1 MAAVME
7 GEGATILWQVLIGA
21 GLVFGVSLFPS
32 LAILRILDPLSD
44 NFRKILLAPAIS
56 LLVTY
61 GLAGWMVITSGKFDI
76 GYLLL
81 LLIIANCVALL
92 ALWERDVVRVRRLS
106 TWEFL
111 EEKNVAMA
119 EEGVEAEAAIDP
131 ESEDGGTKVTATIN
145 DEETVRVEED
155 VEAERNRFQEM
166 MVGRSGWLPVALV
179 SAALFTILPLF
190 LFKYPNGVDWIG
202 FSTLSHRLATVGE
215 LSLPAVSSGTWTYP
229 PAFPA
234 IAALLE
240 SVLGLTPASSVHLL
254 GQLSLLA
261 LLWGVAGAADRWG
274 ASGPTLL
281 ALALAPALFVKAHDS
296 GYPTIASQLGL
307 VLGLLVLMRPA
318 AERRRGQDIAF
329 ALGVVATGAIHPTGS
344 LFLGTLL
351 AAYLIVHRFGAKSSK
366 QISRIVFT
374 SSILLA
380 LAALTVLLA
389 YAPRLLSE
397 PIYSEYGW
405 QGGATMILFNGPVIL
420 GLAAWSAWRGR
431 ASLEVLLVSC
441 WFGLNWALSLVHL
454 LAGVIAFPIF
464 TLLSYVLYSMALHAF
479 HLPLAVLVGLLLA
492 KNARLTPRL
501 KPLAVDESGEMMVQE
516 MLDASRRLGV
526 EAVVESATAVAEGV
540 DEEMWIPMELP
551 EPIPKR
557 WTYAVLLIV
566 VIQLAAANA
575 MLIELSG
582 HPELR
587 PQTDGDRA
595 LMSTLS
601 LPAGSVLFTEDAHWG
616 NPYDLSEEVS
626 ISNFPSLGLVEV
638 DYSIQGQAR
647 SAILRDDVEKISEL
661 GISHALSSPM
671 GTFGDVL
678 ATSLHWELMK
688 DIDGSRLWLFQQQ
701 PTTES
706 AVRSEIVYPTEAECD
721 QSCEWRIDPWWMV
734 DADQLL
740 NRPDSQPFLTEG
752 TITLTIPLGR
762 DARDKTVRIN
772 GMIDAPA
779 GLQVELYVIDGH
791 TTQGRQFTTGG
802 GWEQLTLITHTSTS
816 DSVQVRIDVKG
827 GGDNWINP
835 LGASGRG
842 DRLIDQDGVRIHW
855 VELRPMVA

>member
-1 MAAVME
+1 ME

-32 LAILRILDPLSD
+32 LAILRILDPFAD
-44 NFRKILLAPAIS
+44 KFRKILLAPAIS

-61 GLAGWMVITSGKFDI
+61 GLAGWMVITSGKFDL

-81 LLIIANCVALL
+81 LLIVANCVALL

-106 TWEFL
+106 NWELL

-119 EEGVEAEAAIDP
+119 EEGVEVEVSIDP
-131 ESEDGGTKVTATIN
+131 ESEDGGTKVSAAIN
-145 DEETVRVEED
+145 DEETVRFEED
-155 VEAERNRFQEM
+155 VEEEKSRLREM
-166 MVGRSGWLPVALV
+166 MAGRNGWLPIALA

-190 LFKYPNGVDWIG
+190 LFEYPNGVDWIG

-215 LSLPAVSSGTWTYP
+215 LSLPAVSTGTWTYP

-240 SVLGLTPASSVHLL
+240 AVLGLSPASSVHLL

-261 LLWGVAGAADRWG
+261 LLWGVAGAADKWG
-274 ASGPTLL
+274 AGAPTLL

-307 VLGLLVLMRPA
+307 VIGLLVLMRPA

-351 AAYLIVHRFGAKSSK
+351 AAYLLVHRFGAKSNK
-366 QISRIVFT
+366 QVSRIVFS

-397 PIYSEYGW
+397 PIHSEYGW
-405 QGGATMILFNGPVIL
+405 QGGALLILFNGPVIL

-441 WFGLNWALSLVHL
+441 WFGLNWLLSLVHL
-454 LAGVIAFPIF
+454 LAGVIAFPVF

-501 KPLAVDESGEMMVQE
+501 RPLAVDETGEMLVQD
-516 MLDASRRLGV
+516 MLDASRRLGA
-526 EAVVESATAVAEGV
+526 EAVVESAAAVAEGV
-540 DEEMWIPMELP
+540 EEEMWIPMKLP

-587 PQTDGDRA
+587 PQTAGDRA

-601 LPAGSVLFTEDAHWG
+601 LPAGSLLFTEDAHWG
-616 NPYDLSEEVS
+616 NPYDLPEEVS
-626 ISNFPSLGLVEV
+626 ISSFPSLGLVQVE
-638 DYSIQGQAR
+638 YSIQGQAR
-647 SAILRDDVEKISEL
+647 SAILRDDVDKISEL
-661 GISHALSSPM
+661 GITHALTSPM
-671 GTFGDVL
+671 GTFGAVL
-678 ATSLHWELMK
+678 ATSLHWQLTK
-688 DIDGSRLWLFQQQ
+688 DIDGSRLWQFQHQ
-701 PTTES
+701 PTIES
-706 AVRSEIVYPTEAECD
+706 AIRSEIVYPVESDCD
-721 QSCEWRIDPWWMV
+721 QSCQWRIDPWWLV

-752 TITLTIPLGR
+752 SLILTVPLSR
-762 DARDKTVRIN
+762 DTRDQSVRIN
-772 GMIDAPA
+772 AVVDAPP
-779 GLQVELYVIDGH
+779 GLAVELYVIDGH
-791 TTQGRQFTTGG
+791 TTQGRQFTTQG
-802 GWEQLTLITHTSTS
+802 GWEQLTLITHTSTA
-816 DSVQVRIDVKG
+816 DSVQVRIDVSG
-827 GGDNWINP
+827 GGDTWINP

-842 DRLIDQDGVRIHW
+842 DRLIDEDGVRLHW
-855 VELRPMVA
+855 FELRPMVA

>member
-1 MAAVME
+1 ME
-7 GEGATILWQVLIGA
+7 GEGTTILWQILIGA

-32 LAILRILDPLSD
+32 LAILRILDPFAD
-44 NFRKILLAPAIS
+44 KFRKILLAPAIS

-61 GLAGWMVITSGKFDI
+61 GLAGWMVITSGKFDL

-106 TWEFL
+106 NWELL

-131 ESEDGGTKVTATIN
+131 ESEDGGTKLTAAIN
-145 DEETVRVEED
+145 DEEKVRIEVDIEE
-155 VEAERNRFQEM
+155 EKNRLREM
-166 MVGRSGWLPVALV
+166 MAGRNGWLPIALA

-190 LFKYPNGVDWIG
+190 LFEYPNGVDWIG
-202 FSTLSHRLATVGE
+202 FSTLSHRLATVGD
-215 LSLPAVSSGTWTYP
+215 LSLPAVSSGSWTYP

-240 SVLGLTPASSVHLL
+240 AVLGLSPASSVHLL

-261 LLWGVAGAADRWG
+261 LLWGVAGAADKWG
-274 ASGPTLL
+274 AGAPTLL

-307 VLGLLVLMRPA
+307 VIGLLVLMRPA

-351 AAYLIVHRFGAKSSK
+351 AAYLLVHRFGAKSNK

-397 PIYSEYGW
+397 PIHSEYGW
-405 QGGATMILFNGPVIL
+405 QGGAVMILFNGPVIL

-431 ASLEVLLVSC
+431 TSLEVLLVSC
-441 WFGLNWALSLVHL
+441 WFGLNWMLSLVHL
-454 LAGVIAFPIF
+454 LAGFVAFPIF

-492 KNARLTPRL
+492 KDARLTPRL
-501 KPLAVDESGEMMVQE
+501 RPLAVDETGEMLVQE
-516 MLDASRRLGV
+516 MLDASRRLGA
-526 EAVVESATAVAEGV
+526 EAVVESAAAVAEGEE
-540 DEEMWIPMELP
+540 EEMWIPMELP
-551 EPIPKR
+551 QPIPKR
-557 WTYAVLLIV
+557 WTYAVLLVV

-601 LPAGSVLFTEDAHWG
+601 LPTGSVLFTEDAHWG
-616 NPYDLSEEVS
+616 NPYDLPAEVS
-626 ISNFPSLGLVEV
+626 ISSFPSLGLVQVES
-638 DYSIQGQAR
+638 SIQGQAR
-647 SAILRDDVEKISEL
+647 SAILRDDIEKISEL
-661 GISHALSSPM
+661 GITHALTSPM
-671 GTFGDVL
+671 GTFGAVF
-678 ATSLHWELMK
+678 ATSLHWQLMK
-688 DIDGSRLWLFQQQ
+688 DIDGSRLWQFNQQATIQ
-701 PTTES
+701 S
-706 AVRSEIVYPTEAECD
+706 AVRSEIVYPIESDCD
-721 QSCEWRIDPWWMV
+721 QSCQWRIDPWWLV

-740 NRPDSQPFLTEG
+740 NRPDSQPFLTDG
-752 TITLTIPLGR
+752 SLTLTIPL
-762 DARDKTVRIN
+762 ARDSRDQSVRIN
-772 GMIDAPA
+772 AMVDAPA
-779 GLQVELYVIDGH
+779 GLEVELYVIDGH
-791 TTQGRQFTTGG
+791 TTHGRQFTTEG
-802 GWEQLTLITHTSTS
+802 GWEQLTLITHTSTA
-816 DSVQVRIDVKG
+816 DSIQVRIDVSG
-827 GGDNWINP
+827 GGDNWVNP

-842 DRLIDQDGVRIHW
+842 DRLIDEDGVRIHW

>member
-1 MAAVME
+1 ME

-32 LAILRILDPLSD
+32 LAILRILDPFAD
-44 NFRKILLAPAIS
+44 KFRKILLAPAIS

-61 GLAGWMVITSGKFDI
+61 GLAGWMVITSGKFDL

-92 ALWERDVVRVRRLS
+92 ALWQRDVVRVRRLS
-106 TWEFL
+106 NWELL
-111 EEKNVAMA
+111 EEKNVAME

-131 ESEDGGTKVTATIN
+131 ESEDGGTKLTAAIN
-145 DEETVRVEED
+145 DEETVRIEED
-155 VEAERNRFQEM
+155 IEEEKNRLREM
-166 MVGRSGWLPVALV
+166 MAGRNGWLPIALA

-190 LFKYPNGVDWIG
+190 LFEYPNGVDWIG

-215 LSLPAVSSGTWTYP
+215 LSLPAVSSGSWTYP

-240 SVLGLTPASSVHLL
+240 AVLGLSPASSVHLL

-261 LLWGVAGAADRWG
+261 LLWGVAGAADKWG
-274 ASGPTLL
+274 AGAPTLL

-307 VLGLLVLMRPA
+307 VIGLLVLMRPA

-351 AAYLIVHRFGAKSSK
+351 AAYLLVHRFGAKSNK

-397 PIYSEYGW
+397 PIHSEYGW
-405 QGGATMILFNGPVIL
+405 QGGAVMILFNGPVIL

-431 ASLEVLLVSC
+431 TSLEVLLVSC
-441 WFGLNWALSLVHL
+441 WFGLNWVLSLVHL
-454 LAGVIAFPIF
+454 LAGFVAFPIF

-492 KNARLTPRL
+492 KDARLTPRL
-501 KPLAVDESGEMMVQE
+501 RPLAVDETGEMLVQE
-516 MLDASRRLGV
+516 MLDASRRLGA
-526 EAVVESATAVAEGV
+526 EAVVESAVAVAEGEE
-540 DEEMWIPMELP
+540 EEMWIPMELP

-557 WTYAVLLIV
+557 WTYAVLLV
-566 VIQLAAANA
+566 VVVQLAVANA

-616 NPYDLSEEVS
+616 NPYDLSGEIS
-626 ISNFPSLGLVEV
+626 ISSFPSLGLVQVES
-638 DYSIQGQAR
+638 SIQGPTR

-661 GISHALSSPM
+661 GITHALTSPM
-671 GTFGDVL
+671 GTFGAVF
-678 ATSLHWELMK
+678 ATSLHWQLMK
-688 DIDGSRLWLFQQQ
+688 DIDGSRLWQFNQQA
-701 PTTES
+701 TIES
-706 AVRSEIVYPTEAECD
+706 AVRSEIVYPQKADCD
-721 QSCEWRIDPWWMV
+721 QSCQWRIDPWWLV

-740 NRPDSQPFLTEG
+740 NRPDSQPFLTDG
-752 TITLTIPLGR
+752 SLTLTIPL
-762 DARDKTVRIN
+762 ARDSRDQSVRIN
-772 GMIDAPA
+772 AVVDAPA
-779 GLQVELYVIDGH
+779 GLAVELYVIDGH
-791 TTQGRQFTTGG
+791 TTQGRQFTTEG
-802 GWEQLTLITHTSTS
+802 GWEQLTLITHTSTA
-816 DSVQVRIDVKG
+816 DSIQVRIDVSG
-827 GGDNWINP
+827 GGDNWVNP

-842 DRLIDQDGVRIHW
+842 DRLIDEDGVRIHW

>member
-1 MAAVME
+1 ME

-32 LAILRILDPLSD
+32 LAILRILDPFAD
-44 NFRKILLAPAIS
+44 KFRKILLAPAIS

-61 GLAGWMVITSGKFDI
+61 GLAGWMVITSGKFDL

-92 ALWERDVVRVRRLS
+92 ALWQRDVVRVRRLS
-106 TWEFL
+106 NWELL
-111 EEKNVAMA
+111 EEKNVAME

-131 ESEDGGTKVTATIN
+131 ESEDGGTKLTAAIN
-145 DEETVRVEED
+145 DEETVRIEED
-155 VEAERNRFQEM
+155 IEEEKNRLREM
-166 MVGRSGWLPVALV
+166 MAGRNGWLPIALA

-190 LFKYPNGVDWIG
+190 LFEYPNGVDWIG

-215 LSLPAVSSGTWTYP
+215 LSLPAVSSGSWTYP

-240 SVLGLTPASSVHLL
+240 AVLGLSPASSVHLL

-261 LLWGVAGAADRWG
+261 LLWGVAGAADKWG
-274 ASGPTLL
+274 AGAPTLL

-307 VLGLLVLMRPA
+307 VIGLLVLMRPA

-351 AAYLIVHRFGAKSSK
+351 AAYLLVHRFGAKSNK

-397 PIYSEYGW
+397 PIHSEYGW
-405 QGGATMILFNGPVIL
+405 QGGAVMILFNGPVIL

-431 ASLEVLLVSC
+431 TSLEVLLVSC
-441 WFGLNWALSLVHL
+441 WFGLNWVLSLVHL
-454 LAGVIAFPIF
+454 LAGFVAFPIF
-464 TLLSYVLYSMALHAF
+464 ALLSYVLYSMALHAF

-492 KNARLTPRL
+492 KDARLTPRL
-501 KPLAVDESGEMMVQE
+501 RPLAVDETGEMLVQE
-516 MLDASRRLGV
+516 MLDASRRLGA
-526 EAVVESATAVAEGV
+526 EAVVESAVAVAEGEE
-540 DEEMWIPMELP
+540 EEMWIPMELP

-557 WTYAVLLIV
+557 WTYAVLLV
-566 VIQLAAANA
+566 VVVQLAVANA

-616 NPYDLSEEVS
+616 NPYDLSGEIS
-626 ISNFPSLGLVEV
+626 ISSFPSLGLVQVES
-638 DYSIQGQAR
+638 SIQGPTR
-647 SAILRDDVEKISEL
+647 SAILRDDVDKISEL
-661 GISHALSSPM
+661 GITHALTSPM
-671 GTFGDVL
+671 GTFGAVF
-678 ATSLHWELMK
+678 ATSLHWQLMK
-688 DIDGSRLWLFQQQ
+688 DIDGSRLWQFNQQA
-701 PTTES
+701 TIES
-706 AVRSEIVYPTEAECD
+706 AVRSEIVYPQKADCD
-721 QSCEWRIDPWWMV
+721 QSCQWRIDPWWLV

-740 NRPDSQPFLTEG
+740 NRPDSQPFLTDG
-752 TITLTIPLGR
+752 SLTLTIPL
-762 DARDKTVRIN
+762 ARDSRDQSVRIN
-772 GMIDAPA
+772 AVVDAPA
-779 GLQVELYVIDGH
+779 GLAVELYVIDGH
-791 TTQGRQFTTGG
+791 TTQGRQFTTEG
-802 GWEQLTLITHTSTS
+802 GWEQLTLITHTSTA
-816 DSVQVRIDVKG
+816 DSIQVRIDVSG
-827 GGDNWINP
+827 GGDNWVNP

-842 DRLIDQDGVRIHW
+842 DRLIDEDGVRIHW